1 MQNRPFVD
9 VAEDTLVRCT
19 FGGRKMFQ
27 KNDLIVYGNTGICR
41 VEEIGT
47 PESLPGVDKGK
58 LYY

>member
-47 PESLPGVDKGK
+47 PESLPGVDKG
-58 LYY
+58 